1 MNTKNAV
8 SERIIQ
14 LCNQKN
20 IAINALANMAGI
32 SPSTLYSVLNE
43 KSQNP
48 GIVTIK
54 KLCDRCIV
62 LDHGKKIYDGS
73 LEALKDSYGTR
84 RKISMEVKKPE
95 ALKNL
100 KLNENL
106 SVDEKDY
113 DTILDTENSVFTI
126 SFDKHKIHAPQ
137 ILAAVMEVSEVTDIK
152 LQETELAEIV
162 KEIYNHGMENGGE

>member
-8 SERIIQ
+8 ADRIIQ

-54 KLCDRCIV
+54 KLCDGLEI
-62 LDHGKKIYDGS
+62 S
-73 LEALKDSYGTR
+73 LRE
-84 RKISMEVKKPE
+84 
-95 ALKNL
+95 
-100 KLNENL
+100 
-106 SVDEKDY
+106 
-113 DTILDTENSVFTI
+113 F
-126 SFDKHKIHAPQ
+126 FDA
-137 ILAAVMEVSEVTDIK
+137 DIFDDIE
-152 LQETELAEIV
+152 QEI
-162 KEIYNHGMENGGE
+162 K